1 MFWIGALGFGGLL
14 PLAMVWLA
22 SVAGFSLLLLAPAAL
37 IALAGSL
44 AWEYVWVEAG
54 QAVPNS

>member
-1 MFWIGALGFGGLL
+1 VLL
-14 PLAMVWLA
+14 VWLA
-22 SVAGFSLLLLAPAAL
+22 GAAGFHLVFLVPAAL
-37 IALAGSL
+37 AALAGSL

>member
-1 MFWIGALGFGGLL
+1 
-14 PLAMVWLA
+14 LAA
-22 SVAGFSLLLLAPAAL
+22 IA
-37 IALAGSL
+37 ALAGSL